1 MSWLGEFFTGLISPV
16 SKTIEKINTN
26 KAEVKKRQID
36 RVMAAD
42 DKLAEWESIQA
53 ENSSGSWK
61 DEFWTLV
68 LSIPLI
74 FAFYPDAVPV
84 IKAGFEVIA
93 GMPTFYQYWL
103 GIAVTSSFGIKLI
116 KK

>member
-1 MSWLGEFFTGLISPV
+1 MEWLTSLFKAVVSPV
-16 SKTIEKINTN
+16 ANTVTQINTN
-26 KAEVKKRQID
+26 KAEVKKKQLD
-36 RVMAAD
+36 RVMKAD
-42 DKLAEWESIQA
+42 DKLAEWEAIQA
-53 ENSSGSWK
+53 ENSKGSWK

-84 IKAGFEVIA
+84 IKAGFNVIA
-93 GMPTFYQYWL
+93 EMPTFYQYWL
-103 GIAVTSSFGIKLI
+103 GIAVTSSFGIKIL

>member
-1 MSWLGEFFTGLISPV
+1 MEWLTSIFKSVVSPITNTV
-16 SKTIEKINTN
+16 TKINTN

-36 RVMAAD
+36 RVMNAD
-42 DKLAEWESIQA
+42 DKVAEWEAIQA

-74 FAFYPDAVPV
+74 FAFYPEAVPV
-84 IKAGFEVIA
+84 IKAGFEVIKE
-93 GMPTFYQYWL
+93 MPIFYQYWL
-103 GIAVTSSFGIKLI
+103 GIAVTSSFGIKIL